1 MKKSVFTLIELLVS
15 AACKV
20 RVLPFYYLK
29 IIYKNDTSLRP
40 QGRTSRIFDSGQKC
54 SSHLHIFTQSAF
66 TLIELLVVIAIIAIL
81 AAILL
86 PTLQRSRTRA
96 SSTSCLSNLKQLG
109 IAGNF
114 YSDNYDG
121 FLVFASG
128 STSTALYKSE
138 TWYQQLDDYASP
150 QAFNCP
156 GGPAHTRKFD
166 TSYKFKDDTTFQG
179 HYAVQRLTGRGG
191 QQADVFSK
199 ITDVRNPSKVPM
211 YLDGNY
217 NKSISY
223 QGFNNYSSKNLSTAL
238 ESYIVNKDN
247 HSGHS
252 HISMFGLWHNRSG
265 NYVNLDGSGKSLS
278 HQEVLNKYAKYQ
290 DVLSWMKGE

>member
-1 MKKSVFTLIELLVS
+1 MKN
-15 AACKV
+15 
-20 RVLPFYYLK
+20 
-29 IIYKNDTSLRP
+29 KNE
-40 QGRTSRIFDSGQKC
+40 GNIMKNK
-54 SSHLHIFTQSAF
+54 QSKAFF

-86 PTLQRSRTRA
+86 PALQRSRARA
-96 SSTSCLSNLKQLG
+96 NSTSCTSNLKQLG
-109 IAGNF
+109 VAGNV

-150 QAFNCP
+150 QSFNCP
-156 GGPAHTRKFD
+156 GGPAHTRPFD
-166 TSYKFKDDTTFQG
+166 TGYKFKDESTFQG
-179 HYAVQRLTGRGG
+179 HYAVQRLTGRAG
-191 QQADVFSK
+191 QEGDIFRK
-199 ITDVRNPSKVPM
+199 ITDVRNPSMVPM
-211 YLDGNY
+211 YFDGNY

-223 QGFNNYSSKNLSTAL
+223 QGFNNYSSKNLSTSV
-238 ESYIVNKDN
+238 ESYIVNNDN

-252 HISMFGLWHNRSG
+252 HISMFGLWHNGSG
-265 NYVNLDGSGKSLS
+265 NYVNLDGSAKSLT
-278 HQEVLNKYAKYQ
+278 HQEVLTKYAKYN